1 MPNYIKGA
9 KIALLDF
16 NLQRHKLAL
25 GVQVSVGRRLLWF
38 WFVLVCVRAC
48 AQRARVRRRGE

>member
-25 GVQVSVGRRLLWF
+25 GVQVSVGRRLLCSGSF
-38 WFVLVCVRAC
+38 WFVCVPPHS
-48 AQRARVRRRGE
+48 ARVRRRGE